1 MNASPAVERE
11 EASETDLHRV
21 VLVADRVSKAFP
33 GVLALDDVSFEVRA
47 SEVNALVG
55 ENGAGKSTLIKLM
68 AGFYT
73 PDRGEIRVGGNAL
86 RADPAAAHEAGIAT
100 IHQEHH
106 LIPSMTVAENLLL
119 GRWPTRFGIVSRP
132 AMMRQAEAV
141 LNQVAPN
148 LSPRKL
154 ARQLSPAEG
163 QLVEI
168 ARAIAENSQVLV
180 MDEPTTS
187 LSGRE
192 VDALFEIV
200 GRLKTRGLGV
210 VFVSHWLEEVFAISD
225 RITVLRD
232 GRLVGS
238 TPASVLNHD
247 AVIRMM
253 VGRDVHEVTTQSV
266 APGPVVLKVE
276 GLTRSGVIDN
286 VSFEVRAGE
295 IVTLAG
301 LVGAGRSEVVNAI
314 FGADLF
320 DAGSVSINGLA
331 LKPGDPAAAMGAGVG
346 YIPEDRRQ
354 QALVGKLSVRS
365 NATLAAL
372 EAVSPG
378 GLIRRDLE
386 DRIMDRAVRTL
397 SVRMASPDVPIATL
411 SGGNQQKVV
420 IARWLAR
427 NPRLLILDEPTK
439 GVDVGAKAEISAII
453 VRLAAEGRA
462 ILLVSSELPEVLT
475 LSDRVLVMRSGRITG
490 ELDRASL
497 SAERIMTLATLG

>member
-1 MNASPAVERE
+1 MNASPAVERGE
-11 EASETDLHRV
+11 VGETDLHGV

-47 SEVNALVG
+47 GEVNALVG

-119 GRWPTRFGIVSRP
+119 GRWPTRFGILSRP

-168 ARAIAENSQVLV
+168 ARALAENSQVLV

-238 TPASVLNHD
+238 KPASELNHD

-386 DRIMDRAVRTL
+386 DRIMNRAVRTL
-397 SVRMASPDVPIATL
+397 SIRMASPDVPIATL

-462 ILLVSSELPEVLT
+462 ILLVSSELPEVLA

>member
-21 VLVADRVSKAFP
+21 VLVADRISKAFP

-225 RITVLRD
+225 RITVLRAV
-232 GRLVGS
+232 RLVGS

-386 DRIMDRAVRTL
+386 DRIMDGAVRTL

-462 ILLVSSELPEVLT
+462 ILLVSSELPEVLA

>member
-106 LIPSMTVAENLLL
+106 LIPSMTVAENLVL

-168 ARAIAENSQVLV
+168 ARALAENSQVLV

-354 QALVGKLSVRS
+354 QALIGKLSVRS

-462 ILLVSSELPEVLT
+462 ILLVSSELPEVLA

>member
-1 MNASPAVERE
+1 MNASPAVEGAE
-11 EASETDLHRV
+11 VGETDLHGV

-47 SEVNALVG
+47 GEVNALVG

-86 RADPAAAHEAGIAT
+86 RADPSAAHEAGIAT

-119 GRWPTRFGIVSRP
+119 GRWPTRFGILSRP

-168 ARAIAENSQVLV
+168 ARALAENSQVLV

-200 GRLKTRGLGV
+200 GHLKTRGLAV

-238 TPASVLNHD
+238 KPASELNHD

-314 FGADLF
+314 FGDDLF

-331 LKPGDPAAAMGAGVG
+331 LKPGDPAAAMAAGVG

-386 DRIMDRAVRTL
+386 DRIMNRAVRTL
-397 SVRMASPDVPIATL
+397 SIRMASPDVPIATL

-462 ILLVSSELPEVLT
+462 ILLVSSELPEVLA

>member
-47 SEVNALVG
+47 GEVNALVG

-168 ARAIAENSQVLV
+168 ARALAENSQVLV

-238 TPASVLNHD
+238 TPASELNHD

-462 ILLVSSELPEVLT
+462 ILLVSSELPEVLA

>member
-1 MNASPAVERE
+1 MNATAAERR
-11 EASETDLHRV
+11 EASEAELHGI

-33 GVLALDDVSFEVRA
+33 GVLALDNVSFEARA
-47 SEVNALVG
+47 GEVNALVG

-68 AGFYT
+68 AGFYA
-73 PDRGEIRVGGNAL
+73 PDRGEIRIGGRAL

-100 IHQEHH
+100 IHQDHH

-119 GRWPTRFGIVSRP
+119 GRWPTRFGVLSGS
-132 AMMRQAEAV
+132 AMLRQAEAV

-168 ARAIAENSQVLV
+168 ARALAENSQVLV
-180 MDEPTTS
+180 MDEPTAS

-200 GRLKTRGLGV
+200 ARLKTRGLGV

-238 TPASVLNHD
+238 RPASELNHN

-276 GLTRSGVIDN
+276 GLTRAGVIDN

-314 FGADLF
+314 FGADSF
-320 DAGSVSINGLA
+320 DAGSVSINAVA
-331 LKPGDPAAAMGAGVG
+331 LPAGDPAAAMEAGVG

-378 GLIRRDLE
+378 WFIRRDLE
-386 DRIMDRAVRTL
+386 DRIMDTAVRTL

-427 NPRLLILDEPTK
+427 DPKLLILDEPTK

-462 ILLVSSELPEVLT
+462 ILLVSSELPELLA
-475 LSDRVLVMRSGRITG
+475 LSDRVLVMRSGRIAG